1 MALRCNIAIVPLG
14 GWSMPNTIADDTAT
28 VVLVQLIERI
38 ALRDDEAFRSLY
50 LLTFSKLFAVAL
62 RISRRSEFAEE
73 ALQEA
78 FINIWKFASEYKNSV
93 SPPLVWMRVIVRN
106 RTLDYMRRRQSLAGP
121 EIEWT
126 DILDDL
132 LAADMADPHDL
143 AVSGQRTSYLATCMN
158 SLAANQRRAL
168 ELAYFYDLS
177 HREVAQE
184 IHAPLGTVK
193 AWIRRA
199 IKTLRI
205 NLTVLEPTTSLA
217 VSRQNEESFLRIPAS
232 RRLKRQTSA
241 VSKTIPLL
249 ISCAS
254 AT

>member
-1 MALRCNIAIVPLG
+1 
-14 GWSMPNTIADDTAT
+14 MPNKNTDEATAL
-28 VVLVQLIERI
+28 VLVQLIERI
-38 ALRDDEAFRSLY
+38 ALRDDEALRALY
-50 LLTFSKLFAVAL
+50 LMTSRKLLTVAL

-78 FINIWKFASEYKNSV
+78 FVNIWRFASEYRPSV

-106 RTLDYMRRRQSLAGP
+106 RTHDYMRRRQSAARL

-126 DILDDL
+126 DILDDVL
-132 LAADMADPHDL
+132 PADMADPYDL
-143 AVSGQRTSYLATCMN
+143 AVSGQRTLRLAICMN

-184 IHAPLGTVK
+184 MHAPLGTVK

-199 IKTLRI
+199 IETLRI
-205 NLTVLEPTTSLA
+205 GLMGLETATPFTAT
-217 VSRQNEESFLRIPAS
+217 
-232 RRLKRQTSA
+232 RQTDGRLLQ
-241 VSKTIPLL
+241 IPN
-249 ISCAS
+249 S
-254 AT
+254 

>member
-1 MALRCNIAIVPLG
+1 
-14 GWSMPNTIADDTAT
+14 MPNTVADDTA
-28 VVLVQLIERI
+28 VAVLVQLIERI
-38 ALRDDEAFRSLY
+38 ALRDDEALRSLY

-78 FINIWKFASEYKNSV
+78 FVNIWRFASEYKTSV

-121 EIEWT
+121 EIEWA
-126 DILDDL
+126 DLLDDI
-132 LAADMADPHDL
+132 LAADMADPYEM
-143 AVSGQRTSYLATCMN
+143 AVSSQRTCHLAICMS

-177 HREVAQE
+177 HKEVAQE
-184 IHAPLGTVK
+184 MHAPLGTVK

-199 IKTLRI
+199 IETLRI
-205 NLTVLEPTTSLA
+205 SLTVLEPTTLLA
-217 VSRQNEESFLRIPAS
+217 VSRQSEESFLRIPAS
-232 RRLKRQTSA
+232 RRLKRQTSP
-241 VSKTIPLL
+241 VRTTIPLL
-249 ISCAS
+249 VGCAS
-254 AT
+254 AR